1 MGLRVFPFSVLT
13 PLPQPEGRNSRNP
26 LGFSDSRNPLG
37 FSDLRNPL
45 GFRRPPF
52 KYSDTP
58 WVGEGGFSK
67 RTLLFELMIKLKD

>member
-13 PLPQPEGRNSRNP
+13 PLPQPEGRN
-26 LGFSDSRNPLG
+26 SRNPLG